1 MRCMQSM
8 CVKMTKVSS
17 VVSCD
22 HLSVSCSSL
31 GRKFHSL
38 RPSTE
43 NARGPQEF
51 RRYDELM
58 TSGELIAIQGHNN
71 NNNNNTLIYIA
82 PACRM
87 TSEAHHPRS
96 SILVPIESAYASSYE
111 SIIVTLDVSSTVFEI
126 LTHLALK

>member
-1 MRCMQSM
+1 MQSM

-58 TSGELIAIQGHNN
+58 TSGELIAIQGH
-71 NNNNNTLIYIA
+71 
-82 PACRM
+82 
-87 TSEAHHPRS
+87 PRS